1 MTVTVKRKRPR
12 AGTCSYTYMA
22 LEDEPM
28 YLALENGKVLAL
40 EKQPRHVVIE
50 VPVFRTRPVRKYVVV
65 DLTADDI
72 PEIN

>member
-1 MTVTVKRKRPR
+1 MKRKRARPGQR
-12 AGTCSYTYMA
+12 YGAYVYLALKNQPSYI
-22 LEDEPM
+22 
-28 YLALENGKVLAL
+28 ALENGKVLAL

>member
-1 MTVTVKRKRPR
+1 MRSP
-12 AGTCSYTYMA
+12 SYTYIA

>member
-1 MTVTVKRKRPR
+1 MAPVCSETKRRGAQPVKP
-12 AGTCSYTYMA
+12 T
-22 LEDEPM
+22 EVHD
-28 YLALENGKVLAL
+28 L

-65 DLTADDI
+65 DLTVDDI

>member
-1 MTVTVKRKRPR
+1 MGR
-12 AGTCSYTYMA
+12 ARRQLLARSAHSVAEDGA
-22 LEDEPM
+22 DEPM